1 MASIDK
7 RGPLQFRAR
16 ITKKG
21 FPSQTKTLSS
31 REAAEKWVRKTLAAM
46 EQGTF
51 ICSKEAE
58 QTILEEALERYARE
72 ISPEKKGHAQELQRI
87 KIWKNHPLALR
98 SLASLR
104 GSDLAKYRDERLFA
118 GKASNT
124 IRLELA
130 IISHLFTIAR
140 KEWGMESL
148 VNPVQLIRMPKP
160 SIERDRRLQGDEA
173 DRLRNAAS
181 KSKSCEIGPMIDIA
195 LETAARRGEIAAM
208 RWEYINLARKTWH
221 IPETKNGT
229 PRTVPLSMKAIE
241 VLQRLTRIIDGN
253 VWRFCR
259 EQGITQAF
267 ERVCVRAQIENLHF
281 HDLRHEATSRFFEKG
296 LNIME
301 VSAITGHKDLK
312 MLKRYTH
319 LRAEDLAVKLG

>member
-7 RGPLQFRAR
+7 RGPFQWRVR
-16 ITKKG
+16 VKKKG
-21 FPSQTKTLSS
+21 YASVTKTFSDKQNAEAWARKTESEMERGAFVCS
-31 REAAEKWVRKTLAAM
+31 REAENTTL
-46 EQGTF
+46 
-51 ICSKEAE
+51 S
-58 QTILEEALERYARE
+58 EALERYAQE
-72 ISPEKKGHAQELQRI
+72 ISPEKKGRGQELQRI
-87 KIWKNHPLALR
+87 KIWKTHALAQRAL
-98 SLASLR
+98 SSLR
-104 GSDLAKYRDERLFA
+104 GADLAKYRDERVSA

-124 IRLELA
+124 IRLELV

-173 DRLRNAAS
+173 ERLRNAAS
-181 KSKSCEIGPMIDIA
+181 KSKSCEIGPIIDIA
-195 LETAARRGEIAAM
+195 IETAARRGEIAAM

-221 IPETKNGT
+221 IPEAKNGT
-229 PRTVPLSMKAIE
+229 PRTVPLSLKAIE
-241 VLQRLTRIIDGN
+241 VLQRLPRMIDGK
-253 VWRFCR
+253 VWKLRR

-267 ERVCVRAQIENLHF
+267 ERVCARAQIGNLHF

-296 LNIME
+296 LNMME
-301 VSAITGHKDLK
+301 VASITGHKDLK

-319 LRAEDLAVKLG
+319 LRAEDLAAKLG